1 MLRTCYYI
9 WWYFVHITACKTL
22 KFLVCK
28 KLHIMKLFMHGKIK
42 KVTPGFNLKVWKN
55 HRTIYSETTFLES
68 CRKVVREIWFE
79 KSGWPEK
86 KIRVWRTTFLQKRL
100 QNKWSTF
107 FFSIDNPSI
116 SSSNQR
122 CMPARIQHY
131 PIIFYLATARAW
143 DIWALIVW
151 TF

>member
-68 CRKVVREIWFE
+68 CRKVVREKWFFILGFFFWSTTFLE
-79 KSGWPEK
+79 PEK
-86 KIRVWRTTFLQKRL
+86 MWIYGKKPPFFLVNHFSRTRFLEPDFSNQISRTTFLH
-100 QNKWSTF
+100 
-107 FFSIDNPSI
+107 FS
-116 SSSNQR
+116 R
-122 CMPARIQHY
+122 KEVAE
-131 PIIFYLATARAW
+131 
-143 DIWALIVW
+143 
-151 TF
+151 